1 MIRRLA
7 SLAGATLLAAGFLA
21 GCAGT
26 AGSGT
31 GSPEPSETAPAGSDE
46 IEVEAA
52 WLDGGRMIG
61 IVTEGSSTCVPS
73 AGEVT
78 YDNGV
83 LDVELVEA
91 PADTACTSD
100 LVPRATVVG
109 LPEGIDTTQELE
121 VRVTG
126 DGYHGEADL
135 DPVPGLDQSGET
147 DYLPSAGWTDN
158 DGQFVILTWG
168 SSTCVPA
175 IESVEGSG
183 EEVTVT
189 FATPPEDQACTM
201 DMAPRAVVAQVD
213 GVDDE
218 AEVYAILTGA
228 EFDNVRIPIVGHD

>member
-7 SLAGATLLAAGFLA
+7 SVAGMTLLAVGLLA
-21 GCAGT
+21 GCAST
-26 AGSGT
+26 AGT
-31 GSPEPSETAPAGSDE
+31 ESPEPDETVPADSEE

-73 AGEVT
+73 AGEVS

-83 LDVELVEA
+83 LQVELVEA

-100 LVPRATVVG
+100 LVARATVVG
-109 LPEGIDTTQELE
+109 LPEGIDTTRELE
-121 VRVTG
+121 VFVTG
-126 DGYHGEADL
+126 DGYHGEAEL

-147 DYLPSAGWTDN
+147 DYLPSAGWTDK

-175 IESVEGSG
+175 IENVEASG
-183 EEVTVT
+183 QEVTVT
-189 FATPPEDQACTM
+189 FMTPPEDQACTM
-201 DMAPRAVVAQVD
+201 DMAPRAVVVQVE
-213 GVDDE
+213 GVDDD
-218 AEVYAILTGA
+218 AEVTAILTGG
-228 EFDNVRIPIVGHD
+228 EFDDVRVPIVGHD